1 MMNESLST
9 YLLTQGV
16 LGVACLVLGVVVVY
30 LQRKLDR
37 REMRID
43 ELQSLRLQ
51 DTRELSE
58 ETTKVVSDF
67 SQNIRILTEKIEI
80 GKGQR

>member
-1 MMNESLST
+1 MNNIET
-9 YLLTQGV
+9 YLIGQGV

-30 LQRKLDR
+30 LQKKLDR

-43 ELQSLRLQ
+43 ELQTQRLQ

-58 ETTKVVSDF
+58 ETTRVVSDF

-80 GKGQR
+80 GKGRR

>member
-1 MMNESLST
+1 MNEPLST

-16 LGVACLVLGVVVVY
+16 LGVACLVLGIVVVY

-37 REMRID
+37 RDMRID
-43 ELQSLRLQ
+43 ELQTQRLQ

-67 SQNIRILTEKIEI
+67 SQNIRILTEKIEV
-80 GKGQR
+80 GKGRR

>member
-1 MMNESLST
+1 MYESLST
-9 YLLTQGV
+9 YLLTQGA
-16 LGVACLVLGVVVVY
+16 LGVVCLVLGIVVVY

-37 REMRID
+37 KDARID

-67 SQNIRILTEKIEI
+67 SQNIRILTEKIEV
-80 GKGQR
+80 GKRQR

>member
-1 MMNESLST
+1 MSELFSN
-9 YLLTQGV
+9 YLFTQGV
-16 LGVACLVLGVVVVY
+16 LGVACLVLGIVVVY

-80 GKGQR
+80 GKRQR